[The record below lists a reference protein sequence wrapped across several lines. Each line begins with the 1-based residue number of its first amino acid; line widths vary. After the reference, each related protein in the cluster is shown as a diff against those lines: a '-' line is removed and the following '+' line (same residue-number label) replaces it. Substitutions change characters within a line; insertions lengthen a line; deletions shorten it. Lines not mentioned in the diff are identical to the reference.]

1 MATILKF
8 WERNALQPGTWGYTI
23 FVLLLGAVVGTL
35 LGQVA
40 ASYGVKILGQ
50 SISSLSLAPTTL
62 DLRAFTLTLGFS
74 LKMNLM
80 GLIGLLAGF
89 IYVRRTS

>member
-1 MATILKF
+1 M
-8 WERNALQPGTWGYTI
+8 QPGTWGYTI

>member
-1 MATILKF
+1 M
-8 WERNALQPGTWGYTI
+8 QPGTWGYTI

-50 SISSLSLAPTTL
+50 SISNLSLAPTTL
-62 DLRAFTLTLGFS
+62 DLRALTLTLGFS

>member
-1 MATILKF
+1 M
-8 WERNALQPGTWGYTI
+8 QPGTWGYAI

-40 ASYGVKILGQ
+40 GSYGMKILGQ
-50 SISSLSLAPTTL
+50 SIANVGLQPATL

-74 LKMNLM
+74 LKMNLL
-80 GLIGLLAGF
+80 GILGLLVGF